1 MHRRRHKR
9 LPSILLRVEC
19 VYRQRHPIVF
29 WFPLRIVS
37 VRGAREM
44 VRRTNCERSS
54 FVMRLRSIFVISF
67 IFESCMLPE
76 ILKPISSVGKCYR
89 RNEAH
94 GKHSEQNSI
103 RPVVDQC
110 WMFCAIFH
118 FSFVSAA
125 HWKFIFP
132 KKEIVMQSKAW
143 NDLFLVAWRPNG
155 RNIPW
160 ITTELINN

>member
-1 MHRRRHKR
+1 MAWYLVTIVFMCELVHRRWHRR

-19 VYRQRHPIVF
+19 VYRQLHPIVY
-29 WFPLRIVS
+29 WLPLRTIS
-37 VRGAREM
+37 VRGAWEM
-44 VRRTNCERSS
+44 VRRTNCERSL

-67 IFESCMLPE
+67 IFESCMPPE

-110 WMFCAIFH
+110 WMFCAIF
-118 FSFVSAA
+118 
-125 HWKFIFP
+125 FIFVLCRRHTESLFSP
-132 KKEIVMQSKAW
+132 KKRLLCSSK
-143 NDLFLVAWRPNG
+143 RG
-155 RNIPW
+155 
-160 ITTELINN
+160 TTCF